1 MLYAQEFISQLD
13 LQENGSYTVFVCP
26 PSEPLCIFCVVC
38 KLHQERS
45 WKMAAATK
53 QHKVSDST
61 GTNPKEAKKD
71 RMKWAVRL
79 LSWVPTLA
87 CLSLCALLAFR
98 LVNLES
104 KVEVIQWQLQKLQN
118 IQTSQL
124 HHQEPSVP
132 RQKRSIQPDKT
143 DEECSCTGLPG
154 KKF

>member
-1 MLYAQEFISQLD
+1 
-13 LQENGSYTVFVCP
+13 
-26 PSEPLCIFCVVC
+26 
-38 KLHQERS
+38 
-45 WKMAAATK
+45 MAAATK

-154 KKF
+154 KKY

>member
-1 MLYAQEFISQLD
+1 
-13 LQENGSYTVFVCP
+13 
-26 PSEPLCIFCVVC
+26 
-38 KLHQERS
+38 
-45 WKMAAATK
+45 MAAATTAESK
-53 QHKVSDST
+53 QHKVSDSI

-124 HHQEPSVP
+124 HQNNVP
-132 RQKRSIQPDKT
+132 RQKRSIQTDKT

-154 KKF
+154 KTRSKLIFNVFLNLNLILQDYQDLLDRQVLMGTQASQDLQD

>member
-1 MLYAQEFISQLD
+1 MA
-13 LQENGSYTVFVCP
+13 
-26 PSEPLCIFCVVC
+26 
-38 KLHQERS
+38 
-45 WKMAAATK
+45 KMATAPS
-53 QHKVSDST
+53 KVSDST

-118 IQTSQL
+118 IQKQAYNL
-124 HHQEPSVP
+124 HQESYP
-132 RQKRSIQPDKT
+132 RQKRSVQTDKT
-143 DEECSCTGLPG
+143 NDEEECSCTGLPG
-154 KKF
+154 KTTFLKRAQTIKVTAIHFRFTRTSWTTRH